1 LQSAAKKVAE
11 NVVHMMSQL
20 SALVVEDQQPGDEPV
35 SISNGKLSLDAR
47 KTRASELNNQRA
59 ESHIGSMV
67 FRGALRVSSS
77 ECVATQVFFEIVL
90 YRQLDRETSSW
101 HIIIKNLPLVMNSFH
116 VFTGQIHG
124 ETSS

>member
-1 LQSAAKKVAE
+1 
-11 NVVHMMSQL
+11 MMSQL

-90 YRQLDRETSSW
+90 YRQLDRETSS
-101 HIIIKNLPLVMNSFH
+101 
-116 VFTGQIHG
+116 
-124 ETSS
+124 